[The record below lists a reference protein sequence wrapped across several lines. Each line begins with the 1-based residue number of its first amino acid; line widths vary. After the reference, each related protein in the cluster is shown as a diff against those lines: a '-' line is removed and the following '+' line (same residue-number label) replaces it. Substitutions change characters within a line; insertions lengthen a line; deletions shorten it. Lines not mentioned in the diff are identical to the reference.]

1 MNSFKK
7 RRLGIKAF
15 LKNADKKH
23 IPKWRSIR
31 FTRILLTCD
40 FGPGE
45 SHENGKAYV

>member
-23 IPKWRSIR
+23 IPKWRSTI
-31 FTRILLTCD
+31 FTRIPHMCD
-40 FGPGE
+40 FDPGE
-45 SHENGKAYV
+45 SHENGKAHV